1 MRHVDVDAYLVA
13 YHYNPVRRGLRRD
26 SLPLAREKG
35 VAMIVA
41 GAFAGIPL
49 GPDSDWVDSRPSR
62 MSSEEW
68 HRCLRLREIHQESG
82 LSMVALCVR
91 YLIADPDV
99 SVVLVGAAAPAEI
112 EESVFAAYEGPLPPD
127 IHEAV
132 EGIVAKD
139 RW

>member
-1 MRHVDVDAYLVA
+1 
-13 YHYNPVRRGLRRD
+13 
-26 SLPLAREKG
+26 
-35 VAMIVA
+35 
-41 GAFAGIPL
+41 
-49 GPDSDWVDSRPSR
+49 
-62 MSSEEW
+62 
-68 HRCLRLREIHQESG
+68 
-82 LSMVALCVR
+82 MVALCVR